1 MFTDTA
7 AHDVGKR
14 IGDPKGRANT
24 HRKQGAGKTG
34 HGIAQQHDSR
44 QHKTGV
50 DGTHECHGNIGY
62 AGTRRPDIPNAHSEH
77 QGKKQGIQ
85 QHRIAQ
91 RRQRK
96 EHGGSDTHALVSH
109 LAIEPCHTEKLIAAQ
124 TAHDGNKDGRGH
136 DTQNQAQDKD
146 NGVDDTGGGTGNK
159 ARQPRT
165 GAASSLQAFPQ
176 WQLCAQAS
184 WEQMPWDDRTRL
196 SLLGLAQSTKPTVT
210 ALIGQN
216 GVDKGPNDQS
226 RANRYR

>member
-1 MFTDTA
+1 MFADTA
-7 AHDVGKR
+7 THDIGKR
-14 IGDPKGRANT
+14 IGDPERRANT

-165 GAASSLQAFPQ
+165 GAALHCRRSRSGSFV
-176 WQLCAQAS
+176 
-184 WEQMPWDDRTRL
+184 RRRL
-196 SLLGLAQSTKPTVT
+196 GSRCLGT
-210 ALIGQN
+210 IGH
-216 GVDKGPNDQS
+216 D
-226 RANRYR
+226 

>member
-1 MFTDTA
+1 MCLPIRCPRCRQTN
-7 AHDVGKR
+7 R
-14 IGDPKGRANT
+14 RPKGT
-24 HRKQGAGKTG
+24 RKRPLKAGRGKTG

-44 QHKTGV
+44 QHKASV
-50 DGTHECHGNIGY
+50 DGTHERHGHIRD

-96 EHGGSDTHALVSH
+96 EYGGSDTHALVSH

-124 TAHDGNKDGRGH
+124 TAHDRNKDGRGH

-165 GAASSLQAFPQ
+165 GAALRCRRSRSGSFAH
-176 WQLCAQAS
+176 
-184 WEQMPWDDRTRL
+184 RRL
-196 SLLGLAQSTKPTVT
+196 GSRCLGT
-210 ALIGQN
+210 IGH
-216 GVDKGPNDQS
+216 D
-226 RANRYR
+226 